1 MGKKRKS
8 HESNEGDQFK
18 LKIKPN
24 SSECTL
30 VSFPSGYKPGT
41 ANEEWQAFEHA
52 ECKTRGAIV
61 LATDKNVDF
70 IGKCSNSKRG
80 KEKDGM
86 PNAEGEEESNSS
98 SHVMLGVFDR
108 AAGRL
113 TLSHVQS
120 NGIIRMQPRIHTV
133 SYEED
138 ASMNRE
144 ETATGSDLADLRRE
158 RNAKLIEAFGSQ
170 RRKRQLAT
178 AKAGRVDASQIS
190 AGDAMINIIRSTE
203 ADPGKRED
211 VIKKTLADRNIP
223 PHNPEATT
231 PEDAYPFDSIVPRII
246 QDSIDTSLLTQ
257 ALSDGSIL
265 GDVKQKFGKYV
276 ASRVGAASN
285 FATTDDK
292 LPNRILCL
300 ALLGHLLSLYT
311 DGKRLI
317 IRVKTDAGGIQAT
330 AQGLGIPT
338 STLEGILSLFY
349 SREEMDDG
357 TKYIMDKRK
366 KNLLLAWCLVLAI
379 RAEPDCL
386 IPSFAFQILCEQ
398 LKMKPAEVAS
408 VYRELGCQTSRSR
421 QSYQVTLLKQKLG
434 QDPVTLDMSFPAL
447 KLGARKR

>member
-1 MGKKRKS
+1 MVELAARLNL
-8 HESNEGDQFK
+8 ES
-18 LKIKPN
+18 
-24 SSECTL
+24 CTGFNVHSYRHTVAIDGTKHAL
-30 VSFPSGYKPGT
+30 SFYD
-41 ANEEWQAFEHA
+41 WV
-52 ECKTRGAIV
+52 CR
-61 LATDKNVDF
+61 
-70 IGKCSNSKRG
+70 
-80 KEKDGM
+80 
-86 PNAEGEEESNSS
+86 S
-98 SHVMLGVFDR
+98 SHVMLGVYDR
-108 AAGRL
+108 SSGRL
-113 TLSHVQS
+113 TLSPVQS
-120 NGIIRMQPRIHTV
+120 NSVIRMEPRIHNV

-138 ASMNRE
+138 ATMSRQG
-144 ETATGSDLADLRRE
+144 AVAGSDLAELRRE
-158 RNAKLIEAFGSQ
+158 RNARLIEAFGSQ
-170 RRKRQLAT
+170 RRKRQLAN
-178 AKAGRVDASQIS
+178 AKAGRVDASQLS

-231 PEDAYPFDSIVPRII
+231 PEDAYPFDSIVPRNI

-265 GDVKQKFGKYV
+265 GDVKQRFGKYV

-300 ALLGHLLSLYT
+300 ALLGHLLSLCT

-317 IRVKTDAGGIQAT
+317 IRVKTEAGGIQTT
-330 AQGLGIPT
+330 AEGLGIPT

-349 SREEMDDG
+349 SREDMDDG
-357 TKYIMDKRK
+357 AKYIMDKRK

-386 IPSFAFQILCEQ
+386 MPSFAFQILCEQ

-408 VYRELGCQTSRSR
+408 VYRELGCQTSRSN

-434 QDPVTLDMSFPAL
+434 QEPVTLDMSFPAL
-447 KLGARKR
+447 KLGGRKR